1 MTEQALYGRLVWADG
16 TTWDGGGA
24 GAPGVVTG
32 ELVFQTGMVGYQ
44 ETLTDPSYAGQILV
58 FTYPLIGNYG
68 AGVGACESG
77 RVQARAAVVHHLHE
91 SAGHYA
97 TDSALHS
104 FLAEQGVPA
113 LTGVDTR
120 ALVRRIRAQG
130 VMPAALAV
138 AESQG
143 ALPSVADLQA
153 QAQAADY
160 SAVDHVAAATCAVP
174 TWHPP
179 AYPGAPT
186 VALIDY
192 GAKGSILA
200 RLRAGGAGVWVLPAH
215 TSAAQIRALEPDAV
229 LLSNGPG
236 DPARLDYAVAAIR
249 ELVAAGMPSGPLP
262 IMGICLGNQLLA
274 QALGGRTF
282 KMAYGHRGIN
292 QPVLDHGTGRVIV
305 TTQNHGYAVDPAS
318 LPPSV
323 QITHTNLNDGTVE
336 GLAHRHLP
344 VWGVQWHPEAHPGPA
359 DSDYL
364 FDRLLARTLEVACA
378 A

>member
-1 MTEQALYGRLVWADG
+1 LVLADG
-16 TTWDGGGA
+16 TALDSGGA

-44 ETLTDPSYAGQILV
+44 EALTDPSYAGQILV

-68 AGVGACESG
+68 AGGAACESAQ
-77 RVQARAAVVHHLHE
+77 VHARAAIVHHLHE

-97 TDSALHS
+97 SDAGLHG
-104 FLAEQGVPA
+104 FLAGQGVPA

-120 ALVRRIRAQG
+120 ALVRRIRAHG
-130 VMPAALAV
+130 VLPAAVAV
-138 AESQG
+138 AETAA
-143 ALPSVADLQA
+143 ALPPVAELLA
-153 QAQAADY
+153 QARAADY
-160 SAVDHVAAATCAVP
+160 SATDHVMAATCHVP

-179 AYPGAPT
+179 AHPDAPT
-186 VALIDY
+186 VALLDY

-200 RLRAGGAGVWVLPAH
+200 RLRASGAGVWVLPAQ
-215 TSAAQIRALEPDAV
+215 TTAEQIRSLQPDGV

-236 DPARLDYAVAAIR
+236 DPGTLDYAVDTVRALI
-249 ELVAAGMPSGPLP
+249 AAGDLP
-262 IMGICLGNQLLA
+262 VMGICLGHQVLA

-292 QPVLDHGTGRVIV
+292 QPVLDEATGRVLI
-305 TTQNHGYAVDPAS
+305 TTQNHGYSVDPAS
-318 LPPSV
+318 LPDDV
-323 QITHTNLNDGTVE
+323 AVTHTNLNDGTVE

-344 VWGVQWHPEAHPGPA
+344 VWSVQWHPEAHPGPA
-359 DSDYL
+359 DSDHL
-364 FDRLLARTLEVACA
+364 FDRFLSLAEVRCA

>member
-1 MTEQALYGRLVWADG
+1 V
-16 TTWDGGGA
+16 
-24 GAPGVVTG
+24 P
-32 ELVFQTGMVGYQ
+32 
-44 ETLTDPSYAGQILV
+44 
-58 FTYPLIGNYG
+58 
-68 AGVGACESG
+68 
-77 RVQARAAVVHHLHE
+77 HLHE

-97 TDSALHS
+97 TETTLHT
-104 FLAEQGVPA
+104 FLAEQGIPM

-130 VMPAALAV
+130 VMPTALAV
-138 AESQG
+138 AASRA
-143 ALPSVADLQA
+143 ALPPVAELQA
-153 QAQAADY
+153 RAVAADY
-160 SAVDHVAAATCAVP
+160 GAVDHVAAATCAVP

-179 AYPGAPT
+179 AYPDAPT
-186 VALIDY
+186 VALMDY
-192 GAKGSILA
+192 GAKSSILA
-200 RLRAGGAGVWVLPAH
+200 RLRAAGAGVWVLPAH
-215 TSAAQIRALEPDAV
+215 TPAAQVRALEPDAV

-236 DPARLDYAVAAIR
+236 DPARLDYAVQAIR
-249 ELVAAGMPSGPLP
+249 ELVAGGALP

-292 QPVLDHGTGRVIV
+292 QPVLDHATGRVII